1 MIKENF
7 ECLVV
12 PHGSAYDVLEMMCK
26 ISLSSN
32 LHDAMPIILMWHKN
46 VQPA

>member
-32 LHDAMPIILMWHKN
+32 LHDAMPIILM
-46 VQPA
+46 